1 MNSPHIFYASYGS
14 NMLESRFHCYI
25 RGGQPEG
32 SAKIQPGCFDTT
44 LPTEKENITI
54 HRELYFARESGSWQ
68 GGGVAF
74 IGTEPNEQ
82 AHTLGRMYLI
92 TAGQFIDI
100 IRQENDFYGNLVI
113 DLGKAIEQGSLII
126 HPTWWYG
133 NLLYLGDKNGHP
145 IFTFTHATPQP
156 EAINPPGEN
165 YLRTIIAGLK
175 ESYHMSNKEIYAYLK
190 DKPGI
195 RGTDVLRDL

>member
-1 MNSPHIFYASYGS
+1 MQFPLIYYASYGS

-32 SAKIQPGCFDTT
+32 SVKTQPGCLDHT
-44 LPTEKENITI
+44 LPTEKANITI

-68 GGGVAF
+68 HGGVAF
-74 IGTEPNEQ
+74 INPEANEH
-82 AHTLGRMYLI
+82 ARTLGRMYLI

-100 IRQENDFYGNLVI
+100 IRQENDFYGKLLI
-113 DLGKAIEQGSLII
+113 DFEKAIEQGSLII

-145 IFTFTHATPQP
+145 IFTFTHATHQP
-156 EAINPPGEN
+156 EAINPPGAN
-165 YLRTIIAGLK
+165 YLRTIINGLK
-175 ESYHMSNKEIYAYLK
+175 EAYHLSNQEIYTYLK

-195 RGTDVLRDL
+195 RGTNMLNDL